1 MDMARLTRVSSV
13 VLVSLTLITACTRA
27 DPPAATT
34 APSPLQQAEA
44 EAWATVLSSH
54 PAVPI
59 IVPTWLPPSID
70 RTKVEVRGIGYGP
83 QGQSDPIYRVA
94 YVAASG
100 ATILFALGP
109 TPAAGAGD
117 SAIGTRVR
125 NSGAALIYVG
135 GWPATSGAV
144 VTRQVRWIE
153 GNHVLRI
160 ESDRF
165 TGEDLLHIAWSLDRT
180 GAPAPKNPYTRAKP
194 GTCAAQGAAP
204 EETVRR
210 LLALVGEGDRD
221 AVRDC
226 FSLELLGD
234 YPGYGDW
241 ATLPRA
247 SDGKLSPPSAIAGR
261 FVVGA
266 SWRFASDPGGAWGP
280 QPHHFFTLGLED
292 GRWRVYE
299 TATAAIGPPP

>member
-1 MDMARLTRVSSV
+1 VTRGLPMLLISVALVASCTRV
-13 VLVSLTLITACTRA
+13 
-27 DPPAATT
+27 DPPVAASIPP
-34 APSPLQQAEA
+34 ALGVAEA
-44 EAWATVLSSH
+44 EAWAKVRSIH
-54 PAVPI
+54 PGVPL
-59 IVPTWLPPSID
+59 IVPTWLPPLID
-70 RTKVEVRGIGYGP
+70 RTHVEVRELGFGP
-83 QGQSDPIYRVA
+83 AGSSEPLFSVA
-94 YVAASG
+94 YVDPLSG

-109 TPAAGAGD
+109 TPDVRPGD

-125 NSGAALIYVG
+125 NSSAALIYVD
-135 GWPATSGAV
+135 GWPMTSGAV
-144 VTRQVRWIE
+144 SMRKIRWVE

-165 TGEDLLHIAWSLDRT
+165 TGEDLLHVAWSLDRT
-180 GAPAPKNPYTRAKP
+180 GAPAPKNLYTRAKP
-194 GTCAAQGAAP
+194 GTCAAHGAAP
-204 EETVRR
+204 EQTIHR
-210 LLALVGEGDRD
+210 LLALVGAGDRD
-221 AVRDC
+221 TVRDC

-247 SDGKLSPPSAIAGR
+247 SDVKLSAPSAIAGR

-292 GRWRVYE
+292 GGWRIYE
-299 TATAAIGPPP
+299 AATAAIGPPP

>member
-1 MDMARLTRVSSV
+1 MDVVGLMRVSSAA
-13 VLVSLTLITACTRA
+13 LLSLALITGCTRA
-27 DPPAATT
+27 DPSASTA
-34 APSPLQQAEA
+34 APSPLQQAETD
-44 EAWATVLSSH
+44 AWATVQSTH
-54 PAVPI
+54 PGVPV
-59 IVPTWLPPSID
+59 IVPTWMPPSID
-70 RTKVEVRGIGYGP
+70 RSRVEVRGIGFGP
-83 QGQSDPIYRVA
+83 PPASEPLYRVA
-94 YVAASG
+94 YLAPSG
-100 ATILFALGP
+100 ATILFGLGSESDVP
-109 TPAAGAGD
+109 GSG
-117 SAIGTRVR
+117 IGTRVR
-125 NSGAALIYVG
+125 NSPAVLSFETILFSEPNKPALRRI
-135 GWPATSGAV
+135 
-144 VTRQVRWIE
+144 RWQE
-153 GNHVLRI
+153 GKHVLRI

-180 GAPAPKNPYTRAKP
+180 GAPAPKNLYTRAKS

-210 LLALVGEGDRD
+210 LLVLVGAGDRD
-221 AVRDC
+221 TVRDC

-247 SDGKLSPPSAIAGR
+247 SDVKLSPPSAIAGR
-261 FVVGA
+261 FVIGA

-292 GRWRVYE
+292 GGWRVYE

>member
-1 MDMARLTRVSSV
+1 MDVVRPTRVSLA
-13 VLVSLTLITACTRA
+13 VLVSMALILACTRA
-27 DPPAATT
+27 DPPPSTT
-34 APSPLQQAEA
+34 TPAPLQQTEA
-44 EAWATVLSSH
+44 DAWATVRAIH
-54 PAVPI
+54 PGVPI
-59 IVPTWLPPSID
+59 IVPTWLPASLD
-70 RTKVEVRGIGYGP
+70 RTRVEVRLGHGRAGP
-83 QGQSDPIYRVA
+83 AADPTYEVA
-94 YVAASG
+94 YVAPGGASLL
-100 ATILFALGP
+100 IALGP
-109 TPAAGAGD
+109 TPDVRPGD

-125 NSGAALIYVG
+125 NSRAALIYVD
-135 GWPATSGAV
+135 GWPLTSGAV
-144 VTRQVRWIE
+144 AMRRVRWVE

-165 TGEDLLHIAWSLDRT
+165 TGEDLLRIAWSLDRT
-180 GAPAPKNPYTRAKP
+180 GAPAPKNLYTRAKP

-210 LLALVGEGDRD
+210 LLVLVGAGDRD
-221 AVRDC
+221 TVLDC

-247 SDGKLSPPSAIAGR
+247 SDVKLSPPSAIAGR

-292 GRWRVYE
+292 GTWRVYE
-299 TATAAIGPPP
+299 TATAVIGPPP